1 MSARKKRLTPK
12 DCTKEELCAYLS
24 CCVPYERSG
33 SAYIHDT
40 LDTFVRHRRYENAY
54 QAMQKA
60 TKEVLLAMERYS
72 ALSAPYAGRKI
83 SSLPASVRDQIIAQ
97 GEKVKRLSER
107 EERLT
112 KAWEKMGN
120 AL

>member
-1 MSARKKRLTPK
+1 MSVRKKRLTPK

-24 CCVPYERSG
+24 FCVPYERSG

-40 LDTFVRHRRYENAY
+40 LDTFIRRRRYENAY

-60 TKEVLLAMERYS
+60 TKEVLSALERYND
-72 ALSAPYAGRKI
+72 LCAPYAGKKL
-83 SSLPASVRDQIIAQ
+83 SSLPDGVRDQIVAQ
-97 GEKVKRLSER
+97 GKEVKRLSER

-112 KAWEKMGN
+112 KVWEKMGN
-120 AL
+120 DL

>member
-1 MSARKKRLTPK
+1 MPVRKKRLTPK

-60 TKEVLLAMERYS
+60 SEEVLSALERYND
-72 ALSAPYAGRKI
+72 LCAPYAGRKL
-83 SSLPASVRDQIIAQ
+83 SSLPAGVRDQIVAQ
-97 GEKVKRLSER
+97 GKEVKRLSER
-107 EERLT
+107 EERLM
-112 KAWEKMGN
+112 KAWEKLGSE
-120 AL
+120 L